1 MRIFNILRHSELNR
15 NTIFSISTN
24 VAQFHKVMPNYF
36 KSLKIIETKN
46 SEQIVLEKISFF
58 GQNMDVKTKHVVFPP
73 NMHKVVILSGPLKG
87 TSFTEYYEISKTGT
101 EIKIFV
107 CLQLNGFLKYI
118 PLLDRLLAKQMNKV
132 MDKFITCSEIY
143 ANVNSIYH

>member
-1 MRIFNILRHSELNR
+1 
-15 NTIFSISTN
+15 
-24 VAQFHKVMPNYF
+24 
-36 KSLKIIETKN
+36 
-46 SEQIVLEKISFF
+46 
-58 GQNMDVKTKHVVFPP
+58 MDVKTKHVVFPP

-107 CLQLNGFLKYI
+107 SLQLNGFLKYI